1 MRLKK
6 FLFKKKICLTLLKY
20 RRSKKYGIK
29 DGNPLSF
36 EDFKELITDLKE
48 TENKGVRKILLIINS
63 DSFILCTQKFKY

>member
-48 TENKGVRKILLIINS
+48 TENKGVRKKLLIINS